1 MKSLLSPLAL
11 IMILVAAGPLHAQHS
26 TTGPTAKAT
35 THTRAALQPIGWNDF
50 VAVMTAQSFE
60 PRMVCTKCGTI
71 GADVRPNWRERT
83 R

>member
-1 MKSLLSPLAL
+1 MPNIRPPVLRFL
-11 IMILVAAGPLHAQHS
+11 IRPETSNQMGDRIGL
-26 TTGPTAKAT
+26 AKAT